1 MAARSIMDRLNAG
14 DVLLMDGA
22 TGSELGR
29 RGVNVSKGSTMEDLA
44 VWSGSANIDAPN
56 VVRQV
61 HEEYLRLGADIII
74 SNNFWTSRPKLE
86 TIGEADNWEE
96 YTRAGGEI
104 AIQARDNVNSE
115 AYVAGGVAPP
125 DRDVRREFED
135 QSRVLA
141 DVGVDLMLPEYVGTI
156 KNAVIAVDACAT
168 VDLPV
173 LLGICHLD
181 NDGVMEIKGEKL
193 ADLAKALRGHPVDM
207 ILLMCSFPEGITAGL
222 PQLQDAFDGMVGVYP
237 NIGYGKNPNF
247 GKSRTEQWHTIDT
260 SGYPPE
266 SMAEFAQQWIE
277 MGAQIVGGC
286 CAAGPE
292 HIEAMA
298 PVVKAA

>member
-1 MAARSIMDRLNAG
+1 MPSRSIMDRLKAG

-29 RGVNVSKGSTMEDLA
+29 RGVNVSKGSTDTQLA
-44 VWSGSANIDAPN
+44 VWSGSANLDAPN

-61 HEEYLRLGADIII
+61 HEDYLRLGADLII

-104 AIQARDNVNSE
+104 AIQARDNVNPE
-115 AYVAGGVAPP
+115 AYVAGGIAP
-125 DRDVRREFED
+125 VRQDLRKEFED

-141 DVGVDLMLPEYVGTI
+141 DVGVDLMLPEYVGTVEDS
-156 KNAVIAVDACAT
+156 VISVDACAT
-168 VDLPV
+168 VGLPV
-173 LLGICHLD
+173 FLGICHLTD
-181 NDGVMEIKGEKL
+181 EGVMSRSGETLK
-193 ADLAKALRGHPVDM
+193 DLAEALKGHPVDA
-207 ILLMCSFPEGITAGL
+207 ILLMCSTPEAISAGL
-222 PQLQDAFDGMVGVYP
+222 PQLRDVYDGFIGAYP
-237 NIGYGKNPNF
+237 NIGYGRNPNF
-247 GKSRTEQWHTIDT
+247 GKSRTEQWHKIDT
-260 SGYPPE
+260 SGYPPQSLGE
-266 SMAEFAQQWIE
+266 YAQEWMN

>member
-1 MAARSIMDRLNAG
+1 MPSRSIMDRLNAG

-29 RGVNVSKGSTMEDLA
+29 RGVNVSKGSTMDSLA
-44 VWSGSANIDAPN
+44 VWSGSANLDAPN

-61 HEEYLRLGADIII
+61 HEDYLKLGADIII
-74 SNNFWTSRPKLE
+74 SNNFWTSRPKMA
-86 TIGEADNWEE
+86 TIGEGDRWEE

-104 AIQARDNVNSE
+104 AIQARDNVNPE

-125 DRDVRREFED
+125 DRDVQKEFED

-141 DVGVDLMLPEYVGTI
+141 DVGVDFMLPEYVGTI
-156 KNAVIAVDACAT
+156 KNSVIAVDACAT
-168 VDLPV
+168 AGLPV
-173 LLGICHLD
+173 MLGVCHLS

-193 ADLAKALRGHPVDM
+193 ADLGKALRGHPVDVV
-207 ILLMCSFPEGITAGL
+207 LLMCSFPEGITAGL
-222 PQLQDAFDGMVGVYP
+222 PQLRDEYDGIVGVYP

-247 GKSRTEQWHTIDT
+247 GKSITEQWHTIDT
-260 SGYPPE
+260 AEYPPE
-266 SMAEFAQQWIE
+266 RMAEFAQQWVE
-277 MGAQIVGGC
+277 MGVQIIGGC

-292 HIEAMA
+292 HIEGMA

>member
-1 MAARSIMDRLNAG
+1 
-14 DVLLMDGA
+14 MDGA

-29 RGVNVSKGSTMEDLA
+29 RGVNVSKGSTMDDLA

-61 HEEYLRLGADIII
+61 HEEYLRIGADLII
-74 SNNFWTSRPKLE
+74 SNNFWTSRPKLA

-104 AIQARDNVNSE
+104 ALQARDNVNPE

-125 DRDVRREFED
+125 DTDVRKEFED

-141 DVGVDLMLPEYVGTI
+141 DVGVDLMLPEYVGRI
-156 KNAVIAVDACAT
+156 EHAVTAVDACAT
-168 VDLPV
+168 VGLPV
-173 LLGICHLD
+173 FLGVCHLD

-193 ADLAKALRGHPVDM
+193 GDLAKALRGHPVDV

-222 PQLQDAFDGMVGVYP
+222 PQLQDEFDGIVGVYP

-247 GKSRTEQWHTIDT
+247 GTSRTEQWHVIET
-260 SGYPPE
+260 SAYPPE
-266 SMAEFAQQWIE
+266 RMAEFAQQWME
-277 MGAQIVGGC
+277 MGAQVIGGC

>member
-1 MAARSIMDRLNAG
+1 M
-14 DVLLMDGA
+14 
-22 TGSELGR
+22 
-29 RGVNVSKGSTMEDLA
+29 
-44 VWSGSANIDAPN
+44 
-56 VVRQV
+56 
-61 HEEYLRLGADIII
+61 
-74 SNNFWTSRPKLE
+74 
-86 TIGEADNWEE
+86 
-96 YTRAGGEI
+96 
-104 AIQARDNVNSE
+104 NSE